1 MDKRK
6 QAKLM
11 KNAMQSIKKAD
22 IQQAVNNVINSYT
35 EAIGTIFAQFGRAL
49 ELAGKEIGEAGNRIL
64 KK

>member
-1 MDKRK
+1 
-6 QAKLM
+6 M